1 MNKTLSILFFFI
13 TVSCDA
19 DKNIINSNITPIGN
33 DEQINATS
41 YSNWKYFRFT
51 DSTLQEITFFIG
63 DPSDNLSWDIA
74 FQRNHIKTNS
84 GTSGIGNA
92 GAYIDSS
99 LRWNATSFNNFN
111 ENVNSYIFKQ
121 DTLVETFYNLTTH
134 TFSEGSTNPVL
145 ETWAVI
151 DTLNNYT
158 MNISNNK
165 FIVRTRNGE
174 KYYKFWVYDYYNEAN
189 QSGNISLIFDS
200 ID

>member
-1 MNKTLSILFFFI
+1 MNRTLSILFFFI
-13 TVSCDA
+13 TVSCNT

-99 LRWNATSFNNFN
+99 LAWNATSFNNFS
-111 ENVNSYIFKQ
+111 ENVSNYIFKQ
-121 DTLVETFYNLTTH
+121 DTLVETFL
-134 TFSEGSTNPVL
+134 
-145 ETWAVI
+145 
-151 DTLNNYT
+151 
-158 MNISNNK
+158 
-165 FIVRTRNGE
+165 
-174 KYYKFWVYDYYNEAN
+174 
-189 QSGNISLIFDS
+189 
-200 ID
+200 

>member
-13 TVSCDA
+13 ALSCDT
-19 DKNIINSNITPIGN
+19 DKNIVNSNITPIGN
-33 DEQINATS
+33 QEQINATS

-99 LRWNATSFNNFN
+99 LAWNATSFNNFS
-111 ENVNSYIFKQ
+111 ENVSSYIFKQ

-165 FIVRTRNGE
+165 FIVRARNGE

>member
-1 MNKTLSILFFFI
+1 MNRALKILFFFI
-13 TVSCDA
+13 AVSCNTDE
-19 DKNIINSNITPIGN
+19 NIVNSNITPIGN
-33 DEQINATS
+33 QEQINATS

-99 LRWNATSFNNFN
+99 IAWNATSFNNFS
-111 ENVNSYIFKQ
+111 ENVSSYIFKQ

-165 FIVRTRNGE
+165 FIVRARNGE
-174 KYYKFWVYDYYNEAN
+174 KYYKFWVYDYYNETN

>member
-1 MNKTLSILFFFI
+1 MNRTLSILFFFI
-13 TVSCDA
+13 TVSCNT

-51 DSTLQEITFFIG
+51 DSTLQEVTFFIG

-92 GAYIDSS
+92 GAYVDSS
-99 LRWNATSFNNFN
+99 LAWNATSFNNFS
-111 ENVNSYIFKQ
+111 ENVSNYIFKQ

-165 FIVRTRNGE
+165 FIVSDRNGE
-174 KYYKFWVYDYYNEAN
+174 KYYKFWVYDYYNETN

>member
-1 MNKTLSILFFFI
+1 MNRTVKILFFFI
-13 TVSCDA
+13 AVSCNTDE
-19 DKNIINSNITPIGN
+19 NIINSNITPIGN
-33 DEQINATS
+33 QEQINATS

-74 FQRNHIKTNS
+74 FQRNHIRTNS

-99 LRWNATSFNNFN
+99 LTWNATSFNNFS
-111 ENVNSYIFKQ
+111 ENVSSYIFKQ

-165 FIVRTRNGE
+165 FIVSDRNGE
-174 KYYKFWVYDYYNEAN
+174 KYYKFWVYDYYNETN

>member
-1 MNKTLSILFFFI
+1 MNKTLKILFFFI
-13 TVSCDA
+13 AVSCNTDE
-19 DKNIINSNITPIGN
+19 NIVNSNITPIGN
-33 DEQINATS
+33 QEQINATS

-99 LRWNATSFNNFN
+99 IAWNATSFNNFS
-111 ENVNSYIFKQ
+111 ENVSSYIFKQ

-165 FIVRTRNGE
+165 FIVRARNGE
-174 KYYKFWVYDYYNEAN
+174 KYYKFWVYDYYNETN

>member
-1 MNKTLSILFFFI
+1 MNRTLKILFFFI
-13 TVSCDA
+13 AVSCNT
-19 DKNIINSNITPIGN
+19 DKNIINSNVTPIGN
-33 DEQINATS
+33 QEQINATS

-99 LRWNATSFNNFN
+99 LTWNATNFNNFS
-111 ENVNSYIFKQ
+111 ENVSNYIFKQ

-165 FIVRTRNGE
+165 FIVRSRNGE
-174 KYYKFWVYDYYNEAN
+174 KYYKFWVYDYYNETN

>member
-1 MNKTLSILFFFI
+1 MNRTLKILFFFI
-13 TVSCDA
+13 AVSCNTDE
-19 DKNIINSNITPIGN
+19 NIVNSNITPIGN
-33 DEQINATS
+33 QEQINATS

-99 LRWNATSFNNFN
+99 IAWNATSFNNFS
-111 ENVNSYIFKQ
+111 ENVSSYIFKQ

-165 FIVRTRNGE
+165 FIVRARNGE
-174 KYYKFWVYDYYNEAN
+174 KYYKFWVYDYYNETN

>member
-1 MNKTLSILFFFI
+1 MNRALKILFFFI
-13 TVSCDA
+13 AVSCNTDE
-19 DKNIINSNITPIGN
+19 NIVNSNITPIGN
-33 DEQINATS
+33 QEQINATS

-99 LRWNATSFNNFN
+99 LAWNATSFNNFS
-111 ENVNSYIFKQ
+111 ENVSSYIFKQ

-165 FIVRTRNGE
+165 FIVRARNGE
-174 KYYKFWVYDYYNEAN
+174 KYYKFWVYDYYNETN

>member
-13 TVSCDA
+13 TVSCDT
-19 DKNIINSNITPIGN
+19 DENIINSNITPIGN
-33 DEQINATS
+33 EEQIDATS
-41 YSNWKYFRFT
+41 YSSWKYFRFT
-51 DSTLQEITFFIG
+51 DSTLQEIPFFFG

-99 LRWNATSFNNFN
+99 LTWNATNFNNFS
-111 ENVNSYIFKQ
+111 EDVSSYIFKQ
-121 DTLVETFYNLTTH
+121 DTLVETFYNLNTH

-165 FIVRTRNGE
+165 FIVRARNGE
-174 KYYKFWVYDYYNEAN
+174 KYYKFWVYDYYNETN

>member
-1 MNKTLSILFFFI
+1 MNRSLKILFFFI
-13 TVSCDA
+13 AVSCNTDE
-19 DKNIINSNITPIGN
+19 NIVNSNTTPIGN
-33 DEQINATS
+33 QEQINATS

-74 FQRNHIKTNS
+74 FQRNHIRTNS

-99 LRWNATSFNNFN
+99 LTWNATSFNNFS
-111 ENVNSYIFKQ
+111 ENVSSYIFKQ

-165 FIVRTRNGE
+165 FIVRDRNGE
-174 KYYKFWVYDYYNEAN
+174 KYYKFWVYDYYNETN

>member
-1 MNKTLSILFFFI
+1 MNRTLSILFFFI
-13 TVSCDA
+13 AVSCHTDE
-19 DKNIINSNITPIGN
+19 NIINSNITPIGN
-33 DEQINATS
+33 EEQINATS

-99 LRWNATSFNNFN
+99 LTWNATSFNNFN
-111 ENVNSYIFKQ
+111 ENVSSYIFKQ
-121 DTLVETFYNLTTH
+121 DTLVETFYNLSTH

-165 FIVRTRNGE
+165 FIVRTRDGE
-174 KYYKFWVYDYYNEAN
+174 KYYKFWVYDYYNETN

>member
-1 MNKTLSILFFFI
+1 MNRTLSILFFFI
-13 TVSCDA
+13 TVSCNTDE
-19 DKNIINSNITPIGN
+19 NIINSNITPIGN

-99 LRWNATSFNNFN
+99 LAWNATSFNNFS
-111 ENVNSYIFKQ
+111 ENVSNYIFKQ

-165 FIVRTRNGE
+165 FIVRDRNGE
-174 KYYKFWVYDYYNEAN
+174 KYYKFWVYDYYNETN